1 MVRAPGEN
9 FHDSSKL
16 LLSLDIFPGN
26 YILSMETM
34 LDTPLLLAH
43 QAIRRLTAKALSNL
57 ALSPDE
63 ARVLEVVG
71 GAEHPTMGQVAGRAG
86 LTLSALS
93 KLADRLE
100 ARGLLRR
107 TDDEVDTRCVH
118 LSLTFQ
124 GDRLRTAAM
133 AEMAKIDKQLAERIG
148 SWEMDRLEK
157 LLAKI
162 NA

>member
-1 MVRAPGEN
+1 
-9 FHDSSKL
+9 
-16 LLSLDIFPGN
+16 
-26 YILSMETM
+26 METM

-57 ALSPDE
+57 AISPDE

-71 GAEHPTMGQVAGRAG
+71 GLEHPTMGVVAARAG
-86 LTLSALS
+86 LKLPALS

-107 TDDEVDTRCVH
+107 VDGEVDTRCVH
-118 LSLTFQ
+118 LALTFQ
-124 GDRLRTAAM
+124 GDKLRTTAL

>member
-1 MVRAPGEN
+1 
-9 FHDSSKL
+9 
-16 LLSLDIFPGN
+16 
-26 YILSMETM
+26 
-34 LDTPLLLAH
+34 
-43 QAIRRLTAKALSNL
+43 
-57 ALSPDE
+57 
-63 ARVLEVVG
+63 
-71 GAEHPTMGQVAGRAG
+71 MGQVAGRAG

-107 TDDEVDTRCVH
+107 TDGEVDTRCVH

-124 GDRLRTAAM
+124 GDKLRIAAI
-133 AEMAKIDKQLAERIG
+133 AEMVKIDKKLAERIG

>member
-1 MVRAPGEN
+1 
-9 FHDSSKL
+9 
-16 LLSLDIFPGN
+16 
-26 YILSMETM
+26 M

-43 QAIRRLTAKALSNL
+43 QAIRRLTAKALSSL
-57 ALSPDE
+57 DISPDE

-71 GAEHPTMGQVAGRAG
+71 ALEHPTMGVVAARAG
-86 LTLSALS
+86 LKLPSLS
-93 KLADRLE
+93 KLADKLE
-100 ARGLLRR
+100 ARGMMRR
-107 TDDEVDTRCVH
+107 IDGEADTRCVH
-118 LSLTFQ
+118 LALTFQ

-133 AEMAKIDKQLAERIG
+133 AELAKIDKQLAERIG